1 MSILTPKRWKYRK
14 QMRGRITGVAT
25 RGNQVAFGDFG
36 LKATTS
42 AYVTNRQLE
51 AARKVI
57 VRYTRKVG
65 KLWFRVF
72 PDVPYTKKGLEMP
85 MGSGK
90 GDVDFYQARVKKGGI
105 LFEVSGLDR
114 ATAEEAFKMASY
126 KLPMTTRI
134 VEKGEV
140 R

>member
-14 QMRGRITGVAT
+14 QMRSRITGVAT
-25 RGNQVAFGDFG
+25 RGNKVTFGDFG

-85 MGSGK
+85 MGTGK
-90 GDVDFYQARVKKGGI
+90 GDVAFYQARIKKGGI

>member
-1 MSILTPKRWKYRK
+1 
-14 QMRGRITGVAT
+14 MRSRITGAST
-25 RGNQVAFGDFG
+25 RGNLVSFGDFG

-42 AYVTNRQLE
+42 SYVTNRQLE

-65 KLWFRVF
+65 KMWIRVF
-72 PDVPYTKKGLEMP
+72 PDVPYTKKWLEMP
-85 MGSGK
+85 MGTGK
-90 GDVDFYQARVKKGGI
+90 GDVAFYQARIKKGAV

-114 ATAEEAFKMASY
+114 ATAQEAFSMAWY
-126 KLPMTTRI
+126 KLPMKVRI

>member
-14 QMRGRITGVAT
+14 QMRGRITGAAT
-25 RGNQVAFGDFG
+25 RGNKVAFGEYG

-42 AYVTNRQLE
+42 AYVSNRQLE

-65 KLWFRVF
+65 KIWFRVF

-90 GDVDFYQARVKKGGI
+90 GDVDHYQARVKKGGI

-114 ATAEEAFKMASY
+114 EIAEEAFKKASY
-126 KLPMTTRI
+126 KLPMTTRM